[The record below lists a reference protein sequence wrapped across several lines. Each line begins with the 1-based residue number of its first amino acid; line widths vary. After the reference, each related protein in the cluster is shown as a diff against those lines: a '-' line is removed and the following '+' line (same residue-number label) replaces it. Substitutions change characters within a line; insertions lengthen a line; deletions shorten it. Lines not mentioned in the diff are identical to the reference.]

1 MKENAD
7 FILLLT
13 KYSEDPLFIKEV
25 PNIYKIIDKLE
36 MSLLTNNEDDA
47 YKAYWLI
54 SDIRNSIK
62 LYEEFRDDM
71 EFFYNNRDLK

>member
-1 MKENAD
+1 
-7 FILLLT
+7 
-13 KYSEDPLFIKEV
+13 
-25 PNIYKIIDKLE
+25 

-62 LYEEFRDDM
+62 LYEEFGDDM
-71 EFFYNNRDLK
+71 EFFYNVMGFMRYIKHELHLKIIK

>member
-1 MKENAD
+1 
-7 FILLLT
+7 
-13 KYSEDPLFIKEV
+13 
-25 PNIYKIIDKLE
+25 

-71 EFFYNNRDLK
+71 EFFYNNRDLSKFIYKDILEINKDEYKGILFNYIIMYEKSEKI